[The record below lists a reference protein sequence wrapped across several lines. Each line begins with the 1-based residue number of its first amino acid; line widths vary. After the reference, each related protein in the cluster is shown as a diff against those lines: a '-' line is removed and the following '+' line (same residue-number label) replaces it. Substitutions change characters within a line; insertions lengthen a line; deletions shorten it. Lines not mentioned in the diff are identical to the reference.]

1 MHAIRDE
8 ARLETASRIVK
19 EEQSRVARKL
29 ETQLA
34 ADLSADDKHP
44 ATIGV
49 DGEFE

>member
-1 MHAIRDE
+1 MRGSKQPHVSQKRSNRE
-8 ARLETASRIVK
+8 SPGL
-19 EEQSRVARKL
+19 L

-44 ATIGV
+44 ATISV